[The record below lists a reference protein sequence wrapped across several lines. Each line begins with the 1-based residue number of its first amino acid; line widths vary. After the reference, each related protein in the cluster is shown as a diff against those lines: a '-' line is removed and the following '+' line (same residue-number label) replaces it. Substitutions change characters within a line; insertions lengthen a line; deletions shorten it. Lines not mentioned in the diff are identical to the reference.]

1 MHSNT
6 PIGDCLPL
14 RVHSEVKE
22 VKEDKLH
29 IGFVMS
35 TELGLRTQYLNWRQ
49 GLVDPQISADWIV
62 IDWWEPYGLFKPLGR
77 KINSAITRT
86 IANRHLQAGLKH
98 GPFDALF
105 LAGHMLRSV
114 HRALQAQPY
123 FLALDTTTKQLSA
136 FGALYGKEAF
146 PVASVER
153 HRHQARVQQYQHA
166 AALFPWSHWCADSII
181 QDYGVEPDR
190 VHVIPPGVDLDYWRC
205 EKRTANS
212 LVHVLFVGGDFNR
225 KGGGM
230 LLEWAKTTEARNWRL
245 HLVTRNPVPT
255 NNDPRIQVYNG
266 LNPNEEALRR
276 LYQMADLFVLPTRGD
291 CYSLAAVEAM
301 AAGLPVI
308 ISRTGGTEDIIDEGR
323 TGYVIDV
330 PGDAL
335 KTRLEHL
342 LAHPELRVAMGAA
355 ARVVAE
361 QRYDVRENIRHTVEI
376 MRQYIRQ

>member
-1 MHSNT
+1 MHSNI
-6 PIGDCLPL
+6 PAEERSPL
-14 RVHSEVKE
+14 CTHADVE
-22 VKEDKLH
+22 EDRLH

-35 TELGLRTQYLNWRQ
+35 TELGLKTQCLNWRG
-49 GLVDPQISADWIV
+49 GLVDPQINADWIV

-86 IANRHLQAGLKH
+86 IANRQLRVGLAR

-105 LAGHMLRSV
+105 LAGHMLRAVRS
-114 HRALQAQPY
+114 ALQLQPY
-123 FLALDTTTKQLSA
+123 FLALDTTPKQLSA

-146 PVASVER
+146 PIASIER
-153 HRHQARVQQYQHA
+153 HRHQARVEQYQHA
-166 AALFPWSHWCADSII
+166 AALFPWSHWCATSII
-181 QDYGVEPDR
+181 QDYGVNPDR
-190 VHVIPPGVDLDYWRC
+190 VHVIPPGVDLDYWQCGR
-205 EKRTANS
+205 RTAND
-212 LVHVLFVGGDFNR
+212 LVHVLFVGGDFDR

-230 LLEWAKTTEARNWRL
+230 LLEWAQTTPARNWRL

-255 NNDPRIQVYNG
+255 NDPRIHVYNG

-276 LYQMADLFVLPTRGD
+276 LYQMADIFVLPTRGD

-323 TGYVIDV
+323 TGYLIDV

-342 LAHPELRVAMGAA
+342 LAYPELRVTMGAA
-355 ARVVAE
+355 ARIAAE
-361 QRYDVRENIRHTVEI
+361 QRYDVRANIRQTVQI